1 MAVRGSWCSSQS
13 DGGGGATKGS
23 VRPSV
28 CPSIRPSV
36 GPLRLL
42 IFGDF
47 SMLWSTA
54 WQVLALVYANFG
66 AHVIILIIKKSAI
79 NFGWSTSSIFFKG
92 KIKFGG
98 APVVGE

>member
-1 MAVRGSWCSSQS
+1 
-13 DGGGGATKGS
+13 
-23 VRPSV
+23 
-28 CPSIRPSV
+28 
-36 GPLRLL
+36 
-42 IFGDF
+42 
-47 SMLWSTA
+47 MLWSTA